1 MKAIVTLWIVIFLGG
16 WATPVLASSCGA
28 NISVVVSERIKQK
41 TTTAEARDMLCA
53 VGAQL
58 ALDPGQTNIILLQV
72 SPEEA
77 AVAHVTATES
87 IREVR
92 TLGHPMSVYLVWLI
106 GDNNRQQ
113 LANLLGSTLADSAGV
128 RPSTEQFRA
137 AVHRAVIQEDATVAK
152 NALLPRKH

>member
-1 MKAIVTLWIVIFLGG
+1 MKVIVTLWIVIFLGG
-16 WATPVLASSCGA
+16 CVTPVLASSCGA

-58 ALDPGQTNIILLQV
+58 GLDPGQANIIFLQV

-77 AVAHVTATES
+77 AVAHVTPTES

-92 TLGHPMSVYLVWLI
+92 TLGHPKSVYLVWLI
-106 GDNNRQQ
+106 
-113 LANLLGSTLADSAGV
+113 
-128 RPSTEQFRA
+128 
-137 AVHRAVIQEDATVAK
+137 
-152 NALLPRKH
+152 